1 MGNGAWTSSD
11 WSSYA
16 KRTGISKAKD
26 ASEIYKTGSVKEI
39 YLPHGITRESCDSDE
54 HPEST
59 PIAIG
64 LDVTGSM
71 GPIIHSVAK
80 KLGDFVGDIYNKKT
94 IKDPQIMFGAIDD
107 YFATETPLQV
117 TQFESDIRIA
127 EQLTDLKFISRGAG
141 NGFESYPLFWYF
153 CARHTKLDC
162 VNNRSKKGFLF
173 TMGDDGYPKSMSGQ
187 ELKDIFG
194 DEILEGI
201 TTQKVLDEVMEK
213 YEIFHLCF
221 AQGGSYRESDYDKWK
236 SLMGNRAIKVT
247 DWECL
252 PEIITSI
259 MELYS
264 GVSLEDILSAT
275 DVAKQGI
282 LEEALKELKAVT
294 SIVEEDGMVIFKH

>member
-39 YLPHGITRESCDSDE
+39 YLPYGITRESCDSDE

-141 NGFESYPLFWYF
+141 NGFESYPLFWY
-153 CARHTKLDC
+153 
-162 VNNRSKKGFLF
+162 V
-173 TMGDDGYPKSMSGQ
+173 
-187 ELKDIFG
+187 
-194 DEILEGI
+194 
-201 TTQKVLDEVMEK
+201 
-213 YEIFHLCF
+213 
-221 AQGGSYRESDYDKWK
+221 
-236 SLMGNRAIKVT
+236 
-247 DWECL
+247 
-252 PEIITSI
+252 
-259 MELYS
+259 
-264 GVSLEDILSAT
+264 
-275 DVAKQGI
+275 
-282 LEEALKELKAVT
+282 
-294 SIVEEDGMVIFKH
+294 